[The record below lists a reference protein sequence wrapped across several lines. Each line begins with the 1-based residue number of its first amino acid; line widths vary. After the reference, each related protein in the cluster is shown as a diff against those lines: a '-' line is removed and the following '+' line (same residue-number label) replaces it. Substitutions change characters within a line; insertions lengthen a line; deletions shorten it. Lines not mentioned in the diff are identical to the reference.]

1 MKQPSTLREY
11 VAKLAHQSRNPSPKE
26 MKTGAA
32 SKTVNILFALVMLP
46 IIVSAGALAKEA
58 VNKLMNRDRL
68 TERATVPQPWLR
80 YQLSGV
86 GVDSPL
92 AFVRDSNWEQ
102 QAIAP
107 YKERYEAIEI
117 YRTPLDRDDCVIMVI
132 HGIMK
137 PNFTYDLDLG
147 AAAIVR
153 LAAAEVGD
161 HNPQYTSTPVRVS
174 GLNARLVTYKG
185 KDVVFDM
192 LMVATMNDHWQV
204 GVAASARHSNPD
216 LTSRIINSMTVT
228 P

>member
-11 VAKLAHQSRNPSPKE
+11 VAKLVHQSHNPSSKE

-32 SKTVNILFALVMLP
+32 NKIVSILFSLVMLP
-46 IIVSAGALAKEA
+46 IIVSAGVLAKEA

-68 TERATVPQPWLR
+68 TERAPVPQPWLR

-92 AFVRDSNWEQ
+92 AFVRDSNLEQ
-102 QAIAP
+102 LTIAP

-117 YRTPLDRDDCVIMVI
+117 YRTPLDRDDCLIVVS
-132 HGIMK
+132 HGIIK
-137 PNFTYDLDLG
+137 PDFTYDLDLG
-147 AAAIVR
+147 VAAIVR
-153 LAAAEVGD
+153 MAAAEVGD

-174 GLNARLVTYKG
+174 GLNARLVAYKG
-185 KDVVFDM
+185 KDVVYDM
-192 LMVATMNDHWQV
+192 LMVATTNDHWQV
-204 GVAASARHSNPD
+204 GVAANPRHSNPD